1 MSHDDGLYELA
12 TALTAAG
19 VSNQLYHDCIHIPV
33 SGGEAM
39 VEVKSWVGGR
49 RSVQLFRGSDC
60 SNLTAASGE
69 FECAPHEA
77 AARLL
82 QRLTERGLEAQK
94 TGIGSGS

>member
-1 MSHDDGLYELA
+1 MSHGNGLDELA
-12 TALTAAG
+12 AALTAAG
-19 VSNQLYHDCIHIPV
+19 VSNELYHDCIHIPL

-39 VEVKSWVGGR
+39 VEVKSWVGGE
-49 RSVQLFRGSDC
+49 RSVQLFRGSEC

-82 QRLTERGLEAQK
+82 QRLTERGLEVQK
-94 TGIGSGS
+94 AGIGSGL